1 MDTLRGTFAD
11 RDGMF
16 DEAAAYDPIEDEA
29 GHEAPPL
36 AIGQDERRMQ
46 VRAYN
51 HWTSL
56 LENRNFPSIDDLD
69 PDNLPDFGP
78 YSVLLDFTGGIDNP
92 GIAYLGEKLAQ
103 ECGAHDAIANLANVP
118 TRSLLSRITDHYMQI
133 LANQAPIGFEAEFV
147 NQRGQTLLYRGILLP
162 FSSDD
167 DTIDFIYGVINWK
180 ELADQQTTDELML
193 EIDQALEE
201 APDSLLAQKR
211 VSEEPMTDW
220 ADAPV
225 SHPLTKPGKR
235 AVIDLGAFTSAETAE
250 TALPRPHFGFEDP
263 IAAASADDIF
273 SEPDLLLPAFDE
285 ADMGLGDLLAIARD
299 FAELARTSEERTRGA
314 LYDAISRAYDFSI
327 AAIGEADEFRE
338 LVEASGLTV
347 QDRAPMTPVVKL
359 VFGADYD
366 KTRLTEYAAALTHA
380 HRQGIARGAL
390 GDYLRQA
397 DGGLKGVVKAERQLR
412 REEAGKPAEST
423 APARERIAK
432 RLRSIEPTPLSQIP
446 AQGSEFGLVLIRR
459 LATGEVALLGEIPED
474 DALVERAAKR
484 LLG

>member
-1 MDTLRGTFAD
+1 
-11 RDGMF
+11 
-16 DEAAAYDPIEDEA
+16 
-29 GHEAPPL
+29 
-36 AIGQDERRMQ
+36 
-46 VRAYN
+46 
-51 HWTSL
+51 
-56 LENRNFPSIDDLD
+56 
-69 PDNLPDFGP
+69 
-78 YSVLLDFTGGIDNP
+78 
-92 GIAYLGEKLAQ
+92 
-103 ECGAHDAIANLANVP
+103 
-118 TRSLLSRITDHYMQI
+118 
-133 LANQAPIGFEAEFV
+133 
-147 NQRGQTLLYRGILLP
+147 
-162 FSSDD
+162 
-167 DTIDFIYGVINWK
+167 
-180 ELADQQTTDELML
+180 
-193 EIDQALEE
+193 
-201 APDSLLAQKR
+201 
-211 VSEEPMTDW
+211 
-220 ADAPV
+220 
-225 SHPLTKPGKR
+225 
-235 AVIDLGAFTSAETAE
+235 
-250 TALPRPHFGFEDP
+250 
-263 IAAASADDIF
+263 
-273 SEPDLLLPAFDE
+273 LLLPAFDE